1 MTHTLHHRIAS
12 FARRLALGG
21 GIAGLLALAPALAAP
36 SVFQTPEDAAA
47 ALAAGVKAESGK
59 QILAVLGEESREWVF
74 TGDKPT
80 DKKNWGDFLA
90 AYEAQH
96 TVVELE
102 DGKATL
108 IIGAN
113 RYPFA
118 MPIVRVAGGWRFDP
132 KLGKEE
138 ILNRRI
144 GKNELSTIEV
154 LRQVVLAQGEY
165 LLMKRGANGQAQYA
179 TRFDSTPGK
188 QDGLYWPTAAGEPQS
203 PLGPL
208 VAESEAQGYDK
219 QSRKIAFNGYRFR
232 MLAGQGPD
240 AAGGER
246 TYTVDGV
253 TQGGFAAIAFPVGY
267 GVTGVKTFVVNQEG
281 QIYEKDLGPKTV
293 EIASKTT
300 LYNPDKTWK
309 RVDLK

>member
-1 MTHTLHHRIAS
+1 MTHTLHHRIAA
-12 FARRLALGG
+12 FARRLAFGALT
-21 GIAGLLALAPALAAP
+21 ASLFGLTPALAAP

-59 QILAVLGEESREWVF
+59 QILAVLGQESREWVF

-108 IIGAN
+108 IIGPN
-113 RYPFA
+113 RYPFS
-118 MPIVRVAGGWRFDP
+118 MPIIRVAGGWRFDP
-132 KLGKEE
+132 KQGKEE

-144 GKNELSTIEV
+144 GKNELTTIEV
-154 LRQVVLAQGEY
+154 LHQIVLAQGEY
-165 LLMKRGANGQAQYA
+165 LLMRRGANGRAEYA
-179 TRFDSTPGK
+179 TRLDSTPGK
-188 QDGLYWPTAAGEPQS
+188 QDGLYWPTAPDEPPS

-208 VAESEAQGYDK
+208 VAESETRGYDK
-219 QSRKIAFNGYRFR
+219 QSRKLAFNGYRFR
-232 MLAGQGPD
+232 MLPGQGPD

-253 TQGGFAAIAFPVGY
+253 TQGGFAVLAYPASY
-267 GVTGVKTFVVNQEG
+267 GLTGVKTFVVNQEG
-281 QIYEKDLGPKTV
+281 QVYEKDLGPKTS
-293 EIASKTT
+293 EIATKTA

-309 RVDLK
+309 RVQLK